1 MSIVNNTFIKPQNL
15 PETLV
20 WYYIIG
26 TYGIYYLG
34 AQFVFAPL
42 LGCFL
47 AIYLLKQWWQQPQKS
62 GENKIS
68 ISLSTW
74 VWIVAVLLIEFT
86 LIVGHLNF
94 NLGIGQIVNSSVNRW
109 LRSWA
114 LFALFP
120 LAGHLNIRPKI
131 IYRAVCILCFQS
143 LIAILIASS
152 SGIIHIP
159 EIIYISPLKV
169 LGGGELFYTV
179 RVFGS
184 MIDEDERR
192 LSLFAPWAPALGI
205 VSCIYFWLVD
215 QETDKKW
222 RWLGIAG
229 AIAMTVA
236 SVSRL
241 AILCIPIVLLIRFL
255 LMKFFNPWVQFTA
268 GSVSLLLGITSS
280 TLINL
285 LQTFE
290 ERFNRVRSGSSRVR
304 AVLGRI
310 ALDRWRKEAPIW
322 GHGTIEPRGP
332 AITGHMAIG
341 THHTWFSLL
350 FTHGLVGFTILVIAL
365 FWSFLD
371 LLMKAP
377 IYNTAKVGLSII
389 LTLFIFSFGENIDG
403 LTYMY
408 WPGLLLLGIAF
419 REEASAD
426 EKAI

>member
-1 MSIVNNTFIKPQNL
+1 MNNTFIKPQNL

-47 AIYLLKQWWQQPQKS
+47 AIYFLKQWWNQFQEAS
-62 GENKIS
+62 SENNIS

-86 LIVGHLNF
+86 LIVGHIDF
-94 NLGIGQIVNSSVNRW
+94 DLGIEKLVNSSVNRW
-109 LRSWA
+109 LRTWA

-120 LAGHLNIRPKI
+120 LAGHLDIRPKI

-143 LIAILIASS
+143 LIAILISS
-152 SGIIHIP
+152 SVGLLHIP

-179 RVFGS
+179 RAFGS
-184 MIDEDERR
+184 VIDEDERR
-192 LSLFAPWAPALGI
+192 LNLFAPWPPALGMI
-205 VSCIYFWLVD
+205 GAVYFWLAE
-215 QETDKKW
+215 QETNKKW
-222 RWLGIAG
+222 QWLGIVG

-255 LMKFFNPWVQFTA
+255 LMKVFNPWVQFIA
-268 GSVSLLLGITSS
+268 GLVSIIVGIASS

-285 LQTFE
+285 LQTFKE
-290 ERFNRVRSGSSRVR
+290 QFNQVRSGSSRVR

-310 ALDRWRKEAPIW
+310 ALERWWNEAPVW
-322 GHGTIEPRGP
+322 GHGTVAPQGP

-341 THHTWFSLL
+341 THHTWFSVL
-350 FTHGLVGFTILVIAL
+350 FLHGLVGCTILVIAL

-377 IYNTAKVGLSII
+377 IYKTAKVGLSII
-389 LTLFIFSFGENIDG
+389 LTIFIFSFGENIDS

-419 REEASAD
+419 KEEASAH

>member
-1 MSIVNNTFIKPQNL
+1 MNNTFIKPQNL

-47 AIYLLKQWWQQPQKS
+47 AIYFLKQWWEQPQKL
-62 GENKIS
+62 GENTIS
-68 ISLSTW
+68 ISLLTW
-74 VWIVAVLLIEFT
+74 VWIVAVLLIEIT
-86 LIVGHLNF
+86 LIVGHIDF
-94 NLGIGQIVNSSVNRW
+94 GLGIGKLVNSSINRW
-109 LRSWA
+109 LRTWA

-120 LAGHLNIRPKI
+120 LAGHLTIRPKI
-131 IYRAVCILCFQS
+131 IYRAICILCFQS
-143 LIAILIASS
+143 LIATIIAISV
-152 SGIIHIP
+152 GLLHIP
-159 EIIYISPLKV
+159 EITYISPLKV

-179 RVFGS
+179 QVFGS
-184 MIDEDERR
+184 LIEEDARR
-192 LSLFAPWAPALGI
+192 LNLFAPWAPALGMTGT
-205 VSCIYFWLVD
+205 IYFWLAE
-215 QETDKKW
+215 QEANNKW

-229 AIAMTVA
+229 AVAMILT

-241 AILCIPIVLLIRFL
+241 AILCIPIVLLIKFL
-255 LMKFFNPWVQFTA
+255 LLKFFNPWVQFLA
-268 GSVSLLLGITSS
+268 GLVSLIVGIAST

-285 LQTFE
+285 LHTFE
-290 ERFNRVRSGSSRVR
+290 ERFNRFRSGSSRVR

-310 ALDRWRKEAPIW
+310 ALERWWNEAPIW

-332 AITGHMAIG
+332 AITGHMPIG
-341 THHTWFSLL
+341 THHTWLSVL
-350 FTHGLVGFTILVIAL
+350 FMHGLVGCTILVIAL

-377 IYNTAKVGLSII
+377 IYKTANVGLSII
-389 LTLFIFSFGENIDG
+389 LTIFIFSFGENIDS

-419 REEASAD
+419 KEEALAH
-426 EKAI
+426 EKAISC